1 MTVECSFGGVVGWM
15 EVDGRMKRLGIK
27 ECGLVFQKLN
37 HKEHKRNR
45 VVFQGRHS
53 MSKLLKYGSYAH
65 GCMLKKEKFKSKKRK
80 NVEKIEHNEEKG

>member
-1 MTVECSFGGVVGWM
+1 
-15 EVDGRMKRLGIK
+15 MKRLGIK

-45 VVFQGRHS
+45 VVPQGRHS

-65 GCMLKKEKFKSKKRK
+65 GCMLKKKNLRAEKEKMWKRLNIMK
-80 NVEKIEHNEEKG
+80 RRDNK